1 MHQNDLIT
9 YKDVQIP
16 KQLGSII
23 THMTSLEDYREE
35 LRILASQWDLL
46 TILGQISGTGTNM
59 SGTREG
65 FKHLTNELLS
75 QLGLENLKKASQEIS
90 SKAQV
95 AVDIV
100 IRNLFERTA
109 DIGFLAT
116 DKDIRTFIT
125 KLQELELL
133 TQDECTDLNINKT
146 QAREKL
152 RSGITSR
159 FEEYTSKYS
168 VYYDIILL
176 DPDGNVLAQMDRNSK
191 LTKSNDPVIKES
203 LTTQDDYVEF
213 YRKTDLTDRE
223 KSLVYAYR
231 VTETNDPK
239 SSPMGVLCLCFRFN
253 NEMDGIF
260 ENLSSSNDWSIITL
274 LDNEGSVIASSCHC
288 QIPIGMKME
297 MVLEDKFGI
306 VKFAGRLYLAKTCST
321 NGYQGFFGLGWH
333 GHVMMPIEH
342 AFDAS
347 GLSATIDPEIL
358 HSVMEDPKLFSKELR
373 NIPIQADIIQSE
385 LERTVWNGN
394 ITGNDPKSKI
404 LLWNIS
410 DAGAKTKKVFEESIG
425 NLHETVITSVLNNV
439 WFWAALSVD
448 IMDRNLY
455 ERANDCRW
463 WALTS
468 DFRDILAQQ
477 HITPED
483 KQKMSE
489 ILKYINN
496 LYTVYT
502 NLFIYDKS
510 GQILAVS
517 SDMDEHLIGTH
528 ISATW
533 IRETLA
539 LKDSQ
544 KYSVSP
550 FEQTEL
556 YNNKHTYIYGAAIS
570 SLDSSNVLGG
580 IGIVFDSEPE
590 FAAMLEDSLPRDEN
604 GNIPDGCFGVFADRH
619 KHVISSTSEDL
630 PAGSILDLP
639 TDIFSTPNGE
649 GNSRIISY
657 QGAYYAIGFQAS
669 SGYREYK
676 MCDNYSNDVLG
687 LVFVPLAEINENMNS
702 GTKKRNYNIDIR
714 SDIKGGDCIEV
725 ATFYIG
731 NRWLGIRTEHIVEAV
746 QPSGLTVIPG
756 SCDFVKGQMIYNNTP
771 TVLLDIRSILDE
783 EEREISK
790 ETQIVITKTEKML
803 IGLVVDG
810 LGAIP
815 EIPNNRVEQPDHIIE
830 NTRYTDCI
838 VKPQTKSEN
847 QDILVVLHPDG
858 LLDCIKDMI

>member
-176 DPDGNVLAQMDRNSK
+176 DPDWNVLAQMDRNSK

-347 GLSATIDPEIL
+347 GLSAKIDPEIL

-783 EEREISK
+783 EECEISK